1 MNQVKNSPEFAIIDS
16 NTFSCMGLKSLL
28 ETIMPELTVRCFNT
42 FGALV
47 DDTPDMY
54 AHYFVASHIA
64 LEHTA
69 FFLERKRR
77 TIVLVNGENV
87 TFNTFHTLNVGLPE
101 NKLVSALM
109 SLHKE
114 GHGHSCHPQEKE
126 GENSDTLRLS
136 PREVEVLVLIV
147 RGLINKEIAERLNIS
162 LSTVISHRK
171 NITEKLGIR
180 SVSGLTVYAVMNGLV
195 EANQI

>member
-1 MNQVKNSPEFAIIDS
+1 MSQPNYSPEFAIIDS

-28 ETIMPELTVRCFNT
+28 ETILSGITVRCFNT
-42 FGALV
+42 FSALT

-54 AHYFVASHIA
+54 AHYFVTSQIA
-64 LEHTA
+64 MEHTA

-77 TIVLVNGENV
+77 TIILVNGENPS
-87 TFNTFHTLNVGLPE
+87 FNTFHTLNVGLPE
-101 NKLVSALM
+101 NKLVSALINM
-109 SLHKE
+109 HDK
-114 GHGHSCHPQEKE
+114 GHGHSTPPQKK
-126 GENSDTLRLS
+126 NPQDDYARLS
-136 PREVEVLVLIV
+136 TREMEVLTLIV

-162 LSTVISHRK
+162 LTTVISHRK

-180 SVSGLTVYAVMNGLV
+180 SVSGLTVYAIMNGLI